1 MCGLSETRFNK
12 VILYIFYL
20 QFDQFSVQSNGRVNK
35 ICSGK
40 TDCDDFSNDLRNIQR
55 SIESLQVEC
64 EKCNVRRRD
73 SNICVSYKVKKPK
86 VKEPAEKNNIEI
98 EVKTT
103 APEETVPI
111 AEQEPTIL
119 IPSATFDILIPSEN
133 NRNDKPE
140 KIVAVESKDKSDEES
155 DGTSKGAKK
164 KTKEVV
170 EKGATN
176 SAKRKAKAR
185 QRLEKE
191 KSLQSESDSGEE
203 VSTVTI
209 EFPRRRKLVRTR
221 RTSDTH
227 VVYPRQ
233 NSFDKQSNTD
243 SGENN
248 IFVLKLKSNPQTD
261 HSGNEK
267 EFPTVEK
274 DIKKAVKKRSLDSSL
289 SKSNK
294 SLDKE
299 ESVQILISPEQF
311 SIEIPVDGIEVQT
324 TNTVPDIF
332 VKTTRKIFSPVR
344 RDSKGKP
351 KAVIGFDL
359 EEIAH
364 SIEKRRA
371 DMTNCGEDNNEEN
384 LPDIIFNSEVKK
396 ADIEAADQIS
406 GKTSV
411 SDLPTV
417 LDSHGFNKFD
427 ENRRQF
433 SITNSE
439 SLSSIRSHTPS
450 PLFSR
455 KFPTQNSSSK
465 TLLGSRNGS
474 EELIYV
480 SKDVLP
486 IRRSSGERFTGCKGS
501 PILSRSTSGNC
512 ASSSLP
518 PLPASPPSVRRDKA
532 KDTSPSIRIMIQ
544 KYNMRLNEEG
554 KHYFLANNINLS

>member
-1 MCGLSETRFNK
+1 MFL
-12 VILYIFYL
+12 YL
-20 QFDQFSVQSNGRVNK
+20 QFDQFSAQSKGRVNK
-35 ICSGK
+35 ICTGK

-55 SIESLQVEC
+55 SIESLQAEC
-64 EKCNVRRRD
+64 EKCNVKRRD

-86 VKEPAEKNNIEI
+86 AKEPTEKNKIEI
-98 EVKTT
+98 VVKTT
-103 APEETVPI
+103 VLEERLPTT
-111 AEQEPTIL
+111 EQEPSTF
-119 IPSATFDILIPSEN
+119 IPSTTSDVLVLNEN
-133 NRNDKPE
+133 NMIEKPE
-140 KIVAVESKDKSDEES
+140 KVVVVESKAKSDEES

-164 KTKEVV
+164 KTKEVA

-227 VVYPRQ
+227 VAYPRQ

-267 EFPTVEK
+267 EPTVAEK
-274 DIKKAVKKRSLDSSL
+274 DIKRAVKKRSLDSSL

-332 VKTTRKIFSPVR
+332 VKTTRKIFSPVS

-359 EEIAH
+359 EEIAN

-371 DMTNCGEDNNEEN
+371 DMTNCGDDHNEEN

-417 LDSHGFNKFD
+417 LESQGFNRFD

-465 TLLGSRNGS
+465 TLLGSTNAS
-474 EELIYV
+474 EESIYQ
-480 SKDVLP
+480 SKDVFP
-486 IRRSSGERFTGCKGS
+486 IRRGSGERFTGCKGS
-501 PILSRSTSGNC
+501 PILSRSSTSGNC

-554 KHYFLANNINLS
+554 KHFFMVN

>member
-1 MCGLSETRFNK
+1 M
-12 VILYIFYL
+12 
-20 QFDQFSVQSNGRVNK
+20 QSHGRVNK
-35 ICSGK
+35 LCTGK

-55 SIESLQVEC
+55 SVESLQAEC
-64 EKCNVRRRD
+64 EKCNVKRRV

-86 VKEPAEKNNIEI
+86 VKEVVEKNKNEI
-98 EVKTT
+98 QQSQPQP
-103 APEETVPI
+103 PEERLPLENASAVISSTPCN
-111 AEQEPTIL
+111 L
-119 IPSATFDILIPSEN
+119 ICGPNEN
-133 NRNDKPE
+133 TKDEKPE
-140 KIVAVESKDKSDEES
+140 KLIVVEKKKSDEES

-164 KTKEVV
+164 KTKDVV

-227 VVYPRQ
+227 VAYPRQ

-267 EFPTVEK
+267 ESPTIEK

-294 SLDKE
+294 SLDTE

-311 SIEIPVDGIEVQT
+311 SIEIPVDGLEVQT

-332 VKTTRKIFSPVR
+332 VKTTRKIFSPVS

-371 DMTNCGEDNNEEN
+371 DMTNCGDDHNEEN
-384 LPDIIFNSEVKK
+384 LPDIIFNSDVKK
-396 ADIEAADQIS
+396 ADTEAADQIS
-406 GKTSV
+406 GKASV

-417 LDSHGFNKFD
+417 LESHGFNRFD

-450 PLFSR
+450 PLVSR
-455 KFPTQNSSSK
+455 KFPMQNNSSK
-465 TLLGSRNGS
+465 TLLGSSNAS
-474 EELIYV
+474 EESIYQ
-480 SKDVLP
+480 SKEVFP
-486 IRRSSGERFTGCKGS
+486 MRRGSGERFTGCKGS
-501 PILSRSTSGNC
+501 PILSRSSTSGNC

-554 KHYFLANNINLS
+554 KQNTYHG